1 MSYRASQICSSSL
14 ILKTVSGS
22 ILKREINYSLLRSL
36 FHCRHIDGN
45 HKLIEP
51 YRIVIHG
58 GIDGFSRLAV
68 YLNASTNNRATTVF
82 GCFQEAIQQY
92 NLPSRVR
99 CDLGFE
105 NLEVGRYMLEQ
116 RGLNRGSIITGTSVH
131 NQRIERLWRDVNR
144 IIVSRFL
151 NIFLFL
157 EGEGV
162 LDPHNEVHLFAL
174 HIVYIDVINAALKEF
189 VGQWNNH
196 PVTTES
202 NLSPQ
207 QLGIR
212 GMVLLQN
219 SGYSAVESVVQDI
232 SNYGIDVDGPVPED
246 DSRLVNVPV
255 TSINVDDVQL
265 ANNKNVVK
273 LSLEN
278 GDENGFHSFVL
289 ALDLLSAAVY

>member
-1 MSYRASQICSSSL
+1 MSYRAWQICSSSL

-45 HKLIEP
+45 HELIEP

-99 CDLGFE
+99 YDLGFE

-131 NQRIERLWRDVNR
+131 NQRIETMEGCQPHY
-144 IIVSRFL
+144 SFTFSQH
-151 NIFLFL
+151 IFIF
-157 EGEGV
+157 GRRRSFRSTQWAASICP
-162 LDPHNEVHLFAL
+162 PH
-174 HIVYIDVINAALKEF
+174 
-189 VGQWNNH
+189 
-196 PVTTES
+196 
-202 NLSPQ
+202 
-207 QLGIR
+207 
-212 GMVLLQN
+212 
-219 SGYSAVESVVQDI
+219 
-232 SNYGIDVDGPVPED
+232 
-246 DSRLVNVPV
+246 
-255 TSINVDDVQL
+255 
-265 ANNKNVVK
+265 
-273 LSLEN
+273 SLYW
-278 GDENGFHSFVL
+278 S
-289 ALDLLSAAVY
+289 YQCCT

>member
-1 MSYRASQICSSSL
+1 
-14 ILKTVSGS
+14 
-22 ILKREINYSLLRSL
+22 
-36 FHCRHIDGN
+36 
-45 HKLIEP
+45 
-51 YRIVIHG
+51 
-58 GIDGFSRLAV
+58 
-68 YLNASTNNRATTVF
+68 
-82 GCFQEAIQQY
+82 
-92 NLPSRVR
+92 
-99 CDLGFE
+99 
-105 NLEVGRYMLEQ
+105 MLEQ
-116 RGLNRGSIITGTSVH
+116 RGLNRGSVITGTSVH
-131 NQRIERLWRDVNR
+131 NQRIERPWRDVNCT
-144 IIVSRFL
+144 IVSRFL

-157 EGEGV
+157 ECEGV
-162 LDPHNEVHLFAL
+162 LVPHNEVHLFAL
-174 HIVYIDVINAALKEF
+174 HIVYIGLINAALTEF

-207 QLGIR
+207 QLWIR

-265 ANNKNVVK
+265 ANIRSVVK

-278 GDENGFHSFVL
+278 GDGNGFHSFVL
-289 ALDLLSAAVY
+289 ALELLSAACNDQSS